1 MVEVLI
7 GLGVIGAFFWL
18 IAGPAYLVIEFTD
31 FFDWKLHV
39 VLLPWYFIIVIVAY
53 KIGEAIRG

>member
-7 GLGVIGAFFWL
+7 GLAIIGVFFWMV
-18 IAGPAYLVIEFTD
+18 AGPAYLVTEVTD
-31 FFDWKLHV
+31 FFDWRLHV
-39 VLLPWYFIIVIVAY
+39 ALLPWYFIIVIVAY